1 MPAQEKIDRVSD
13 LTDKL
18 ERCTITVTTNYTGIS
33 VNEMVEIRRRMRT
46 AGADFTVVKNNL
58 MMLAADGARRPQ
70 VKDIVQG
77 PTAVAFGYDDPL
89 EVAKAIAHYL
99 RTTRSVLEVRGAV
112 MGDGPAMSA
121 EEVSRLAS
129 LPPKPQL
136 VAQLMGQL
144 QAPIQRLLGALNGPL
159 QNLDGLLQARIRQ
172 LEAD

>member
-89 EVAKAIAHYL
+89 EVAKAIADYL

-112 MGDGPAMSA
+112 MGRRTGHVGGGSQPPGLIAAKTPIGGAIDGPATSTYTTIA
-121 EEVSRLAS
+121 
-129 LPPKPQL
+129 
-136 VAQLMGQL
+136 G
-144 QAPIQRLLGALNGPL
+144 GA
-159 QNLDGLLQARIRQ
+159 
-172 LEAD
+172 